1 MSNSE
6 LISVTIEFNWEEV
19 GKITLNGMSDIHVPT
34 ALPEP
39 AVYKI
44 QSKVGTYVG
53 ETSSLKSRLGD
64 YRAPGGSE
72 DTKKPRTNRRIKRK
86 ILGALP
92 KGEVSVLKAVN
103 LRYSRNGE
111 PSVPINLDKKHERL
125 FAENAVITVLGL
137 QGSLNWNDP
146 AV

>member
-6 LISVTIEFNWEEV
+6 LVNVTIEFNWEEV
-19 GKITLNGMSDIHVPT
+19 GKITPHEESDIKVPD
-34 ALPEP
+34 ALHEP
-39 AVYKI
+39 AVYMI
-44 QSKVGTYVG
+44 RSSAGTYVG
-53 ETSSLKSRLGD
+53 ETSSLQRRLNN
-64 YRAPGGSE
+64 YRKPGGNK

-125 FAENAVITVLGL
+125 FAENAVITALGL

>member
-6 LISVTIEFNWEEV
+6 LVNVTVEFNWEEV

-44 QSKVGTYVG
+44 QSKVGIYVG
-53 ETSSLKSRLGD
+53 ETSSLQRRLNN
-64 YRAPGGSE
+64 YRKPGGSE

>member
-6 LISVTIEFNWEEV
+6 LFNITIEFNWEEV
-19 GKITLNGMSDIHVPT
+19 GKITPHEESDIKVPD
-34 ALPEP
+34 ALHEP
-39 AVYKI
+39 AVYMI
-44 QSKVGTYVG
+44 QSSAGTYVG
-53 ETSSLKSRLGD
+53 ETSSLQRRLNN
-64 YRAPGGSE
+64 YRKPGGNK

-125 FAENAVITVLGL
+125 FAENAVITALGL

>member
-6 LISVTIEFNWEEV
+6 LVNVTIEFNWEEV
-19 GKITLNGMSDIHVPT
+19 GKITPHEESDIKVPD
-34 ALPEP
+34 ALHEP
-39 AVYKI
+39 AVYMI
-44 QSKVGTYVG
+44 QSSAGTYVG
-53 ETSSLKSRLGD
+53 ETSSLQRRLNN
-64 YRAPGGSE
+64 YRKPGGNK

-111 PSVPINLDKKHERL
+111 PSVPINLDKKHDRL